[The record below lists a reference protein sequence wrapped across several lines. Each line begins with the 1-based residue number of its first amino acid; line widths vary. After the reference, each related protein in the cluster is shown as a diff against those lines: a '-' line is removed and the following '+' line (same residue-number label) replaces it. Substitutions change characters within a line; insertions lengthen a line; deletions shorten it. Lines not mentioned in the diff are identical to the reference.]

1 MASVDTTTTRA
12 PVPVPAPLRLVP
24 RPGSRVVSLLHEAG
38 ELTAFCARALA
49 AIPGSVRYMSEALRH
64 AAAIIRS
71 TSTLTFVM
79 NMFLGISVVNFGF
92 FFLRSIGASDYTGL
106 ASGYVDIRQCANVMF
121 GYVFAAKVC
130 CGITAELGSMRINQ
144 EIKAY
149 ESTGVDPM
157 RYVVGTRMIAVLI
170 FIPIGGVLALLGS
183 TAGSYLAAVVVLRG
197 LSSQGFLDV
206 HWSVQSISDQ
216 LFTMIAIGFIGVFC
230 ALVACFYGLRTR
242 GGPDAVGASAAR
254 SLIVNLVLVHLI
266 GVFFAVLFYGTNI
279 RLPIGG

>member
-1 MASVDTTTTRA
+1 MASIDATTRT
-12 PVPVPAPLRLVP
+12 VPAPAAPVVPAPRRESRAIALLR
-24 RPGSRVVSLLHEAG
+24 EAG

-49 AIPGSVRYMSEALRH
+49 AIPGSTRYMSEALRH
-64 AAAIIRS
+64 AATIIRS

-106 ASGYVDIRQCANVMF
+106 ATGYVDIRQCANVMF

-130 CGITAELGSMRINQ
+130 CGITAELGSMKINQ

-170 FIPIGGVLALLGS
+170 FIPIGGILALLGS

-206 HWSVQSISDQ
+206 HWAVQTINDQ
-216 LFTMIAIGFIGVFC
+216 LFTLIEIGFIGVFC
-230 ALVACFYGLRTR
+230 ALVACFYGLRTQ

-266 GVFFAVLFYGTNI
+266 GAFFAVLFYGTNI